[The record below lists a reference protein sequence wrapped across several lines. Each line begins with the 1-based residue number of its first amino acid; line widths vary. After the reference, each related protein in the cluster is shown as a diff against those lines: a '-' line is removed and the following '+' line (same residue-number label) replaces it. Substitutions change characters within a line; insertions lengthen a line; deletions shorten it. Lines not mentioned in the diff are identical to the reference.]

1 MRCLFLISKGE
12 DIMAIKVL
20 TTRKFK
26 RGAIKEAHELLARLR
41 EAGTVRAGFVSG
53 HTLTSAEDPHTLL
66 VISTWTDTKNWRAW
80 QASEKRRQISD
91 QISELLETSENVAI
105 FHVERKEYEA
115 DMA

>member
-1 MRCLFLISKGE
+1 
-12 DIMAIKVL
+12 MAIKVL

-26 RGAIKEAHELLARLR
+26 KGTIKEAHELLARLR
-41 EAGTVRAGFVSG
+41 AAGTVRSGFVSG

-66 VISTWTDTKNWRAW
+66 VISTWTDTKNWEAW
-80 QASEKRRQISD
+80 QASEKRKEISRQLG
-91 QISELLETSENVAI
+91 ELLEAAEHVAI